1 MWRQPL
7 QNLDIIIRSLR
18 TLLPYLLDELL
29 FLQLKVENSLS
40 NIVYRSNYCCVI
52 LRPLNNFPSPASHF
66 HDNVDDVRHKAAWVK
81 EVDIMLRLQHPG
93 DLITILVQQPV
104 HHNHS

>member
-1 MWRQPL
+1 MKIT
-7 QNLDIIIRSLR
+7 NE
-18 TLLPYLLDELL
+18 YL
-29 FLQLKVENSLS
+29 
-40 NIVYRSNYCCVI
+40 
-52 LRPLNNFPSPASHF
+52 PLNHFPAPAFHF